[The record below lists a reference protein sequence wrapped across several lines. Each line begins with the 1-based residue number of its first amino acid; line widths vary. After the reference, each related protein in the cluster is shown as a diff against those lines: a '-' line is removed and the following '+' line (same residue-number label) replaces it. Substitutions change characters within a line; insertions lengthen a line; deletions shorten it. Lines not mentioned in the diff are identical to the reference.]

1 LRQVDDEDGLGLAA
15 HVGDA
20 AEVRLE
26 LLELR
31 QHRDPLLGRQQTEL
45 ILVAEPAQLVQPL
58 DPVGDRP
65 PVREQSAEPA
75 VVHVRHADALG
86 LGLDRVLALLLRPDE
101 QDGAAAVG
109 DVLDEVVRLLDERE
123 RLLEVDDVDA
133 AALGEDEALHL
144 RVPAAR
150 LMTEVDS
157 GLQEFSH
164 ANDGH
169 G

>member
-1 LRQVDDEDGLGLAA
+1 
-15 HVGDA
+15 
-20 AEVRLE
+20 
-26 LLELR
+26 
-31 QHRDPLLGRQQTEL
+31 
-45 ILVAEPAQLVQPL
+45 
-58 DPVGDRP
+58 
-65 PVREQSAEPA
+65 

-150 LMTEVDS
+150 LVTEVDS

-164 ANDGH
+164 AYDGH